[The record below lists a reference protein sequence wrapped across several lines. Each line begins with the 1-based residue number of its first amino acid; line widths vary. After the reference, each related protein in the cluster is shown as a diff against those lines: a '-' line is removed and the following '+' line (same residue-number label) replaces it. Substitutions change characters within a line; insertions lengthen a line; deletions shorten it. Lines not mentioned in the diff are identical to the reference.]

1 MYTILEENE
10 MESEQ
15 IFGKDLILI
24 DGMPASAIDGTH
36 KTPEP
41 WEE

>member
-1 MYTILEENE
+1 MYTILEEKE
-10 MESEQ
+10 MGDEQ

-24 DGMPASAIDGTH
+24 DGMPASVIDGTPR
-36 KTPEP
+36 TPEP